1 MSEIYLSNL
10 LNQGGC
16 LSCIKCKCNVANC
29 SNTST
34 DKKINDIFK
43 DFVIDPTRNLDVR
56 KSIQESKLDFDGKK
70 PFYTICNFVNKNCI
84 NCKSGRVKYV
94 NFNKSRF
101 AVCYGISKFNT
112 ITVGVHI
119 DFKLQI
125 LNESKNSFKLI
136 PILLDAHER
145 DLNDGSEIEIGQ
157 GTDIE
162 TTTTTEVKLEAKAK
176 VEPKYRE
183 SRENRD
189 NRDNRSK
196 FKNEKVGSLED
207 STEISRDFK
216 PTYDNT
222 KADHE
227 IKPDN
232 EIKDNEI
239 KNTEKETKPT
249 VDTTAPSFEDMWPSL
264 GSPVKSVTSTPKTA
278 LSSPSPSPSSIQ
290 SPISFSKIANEMK
303 IEKEKE
309 DKERE
314 LIAMRFREKE
324 MAKDAISSRELNKE
338 ILSLREKI
346 SKLEREVQK
355 LNYEKE
361 NIFKNKSI
369 YEEMFLNKNSINT
382 AVYDTF
388 MSLKEYQYEWK

>member
-94 NFNKSRF
+94 NFNNSRY

-125 LNESKNSFKLI
+125 LNENKNSFKLI

-145 DLNDGSEIEIGQ
+145 DLNGGSEIEIGQ

-162 TTTTTEVKLEAKAK
+162 TTIEVKPEAKAK
-176 VEPKYRE
+176 VESKYKE
-183 SRENRD
+183 SRD

-196 FKNEKVGSLED
+196 IKNEKVESLED
-207 STEISRDFK
+207 FTEISRDFK
-216 PTYDNT
+216 PTYDNIKT
-222 KADHE
+222 DHE

-232 EIKDNEI
+232 EIKN
-239 KNTEKETKPT
+239 NEKETKPT

-278 LSSPSPSPSSIQ
+278 LSSPSSIQ

-303 IEKEKE
+303 IEKKKE
-309 DKERE
+309 DRERE
-314 LIAMRFREKE
+314 LIAMQLREKE
-324 MAKDAISSRELNKE
+324 MTKDTISSRALNKE
-338 ILSLREKI
+338 IISLREKI